1 MDPSSYRGD
10 SIGFPGRRSQEGR
23 GKARGRGGGLEA
35 GSTAAIRELKKS
47 EGRVAFRLQIRVNP
61 VDPEKVENSFT

>member
-1 MDPSSYRGD
+1 MT
-10 SIGFPGRRSQEGR
+10 QEGR

-35 GSTAAIRELKKS
+35 GSTAAMRELKKS